1 MNLVIAYFLSW
12 VFFATSVKAGK
23 NAKFQLY
30 GDITYFYTCNLQISL
45 SVSYCATP
53 YNATCLCA
61 NKNALATYAGCLAF
75 DNRNTTTA
83 VNYMMNYCEENGN
96 VTVEKDWYEKSYQ
109 YFLSNAKTEK
119 EIPNFNKTI
128 PIDVPFKLD
137 EAEMKLY
144 ERAYKQFLGNYDDS
158 LYYGAGI
165 LGYWL
170 LIMCIGAIVN
180 WGKVMFPSL
189 TKKLTSRPINL
200 WRQYVSMPATF
211 RKKKAEEL
219 RIFKF
224 FDSLIPSRFESI
236 VIFLFYIVVLMIH
249 AMNMHYVDGDPVF
262 ENNKYNSQA
271 RNVADRTGITGTIMM
286 PLVFLFSSRNN
297 FLQWLTGW
305 NYNTFV
311 TYHRHIARVMFILIA
326 LHSILFTV
334 LLRDDM
340 SEFSETYMIWGVLAT
355 VSGGIIL
362 FQAMLFFRRRW
373 YEIFL
378 FIHILFA
385 ALYVAGTWIHVDE
398 LGYVWFVYPAVAV
411 WCADR
416 VVRIARLVIFGFP
429 KARVSLL
436 ADDTIKVEIP
446 KPSYWKTIP
455 GGHAFIHFLKPTYFW
470 QSHPFTFVESPA
482 DTHII
487 LYCKVKGGIT
497 HSLYQLL
504 VRSPGQA
511 ITMRVGVEGPYG
523 EPTPARY
530 ADTAVFIAGGNGIP
544 GIYSE
549 VMDMA
554 RRMPNETKNT
564 MKLYWIIRDYKSL
577 EWFNDELTLLGNTN
591 IETTIYVTKP
601 DLSNLLTGDG
611 SDDTSSKKESDSQDM
626 NLESKESLQGVDL
639 VKSRFSHIT
648 FKEGRPSIEDIVDLE
663 IKESNGSVAFVACGH
678 PAMVDETRYFCSR
691 NVDNPQKKRVDFYEQ
706 VQVWT

>member
-189 TKKLTSRPINL
+189 TKKLTSKPINL

-305 NYNTFV
+305 NYSTFV

-378 FIHILFA
+378 LIHILFA

-549 VMDMA
+549 VMDMT
-554 RRMPNETKNT
+554 RRMPNETKNA

-648 FKEGRPSIEDIVDLE
+648 FKKGRPSIEDIVDLE

>member
-189 TKKLTSRPINL
+189 TKKLTSKPINL

-305 NYNTFV
+305 NYSTFV

-378 FIHILFA
+378 LIHILFA
-385 ALYVAGTWIHVDE
+385 AFYVAGTWIHVDE

-554 RRMPNETKNT
+554 RRMPNETKNA

>member
-180 WGKVMFPSL
+180 WGKVMFPGL
-189 TKKLTSRPINL
+189 TKKLTSKPINL

-305 NYNTFV
+305 NYSTFV

-355 VSGGIIL
+355 VAGGIIL

-378 FIHILFA
+378 LIHILFA

-554 RRMPNETKNT
+554 RRMPNETKNA

-626 NLESKESLQGVDL
+626 NLKSKESLQGVDL